1 MATNPD
7 TKRAVFP
14 GSFDPITRGHE
25 NILRRA
31 AGLFDEVVVAIGVNQ
46 DKQSMFPLEQRIAW
60 CEATFA
66 DLNNVRVDRFEGLT
80 ADYCRS
86 IEAGWLIRGVRNGGD
101 FEYERTIAQMTKYL
115 DGGLDTLIL
124 FTDPEHA
131 PISSSVVRDII
142 TMAGRFPFLFP
153 MQWTLDRVESAADF
167 LFRDAVQRGGADWSD
182 RADGAVF
189 HDGGRA
195 AHGLGSDEV
204 IVEGLE
210 GRPILIAERM
220 PLTGA
225 LRPVKET
232 FVGLDGHVAMAW
244 PADGRLRFLR
254 LDCAGSTWQLP
265 VVIDL
270 PEGTT
275 LVPAPPGR
283 APFAERPGTVRLGAG
298 PGDRTVERLARFL
311 EALDEVESDAA
322 VAWQKQWLRG
332 DRPGAARPRCWV
344 AGSEKKRRCLEKR
357 FRRGHCPCWI
367 L

>member
-115 DGGLDTLIL
+115 DDGLETLIL

-131 PISSSVVRDII
+131 PISSSVVRDIVHH
-142 TMAGRFPFLFP
+142 GGEVSRFVP
-153 MQWTLDRVESAADF
+153 
-167 LFRDAVQRGGADWSD
+167 DAVD
-182 RADGAVF
+182 
-189 HDGGRA
+189 
-195 AHGLGSDEV
+195 LGSGGV
-204 IVEGLE
+204 N
-210 GRPILIAERM
+210 
-220 PLTGA
+220 
-225 LRPVKET
+225 
-232 FVGLDGHVAMAW
+232 
-244 PADGRLRFLR
+244 
-254 LDCAGSTWQLP
+254 S
-265 VVIDL
+265 
-270 PEGTT
+270 
-275 LVPAPPGR
+275 
-283 APFAERPGTVRLGAG
+283 
-298 PGDRTVERLARFL
+298 
-311 EALDEVESDAA
+311 
-322 VAWQKQWLRG
+322 
-332 DRPGAARPRCWV
+332 
-344 AGSEKKRRCLEKR
+344 
-357 FRRGHCPCWI
+357 
-367 L
+367 